1 MYGGGDLAC
10 DKCRIVLKQWQLLP
24 WGTMEKV
31 GMGWIGNT
39 CGFQR
44 EIILLSVSPALGIEN
59 SCSCFQHGSQIWNDL
74 SKSSLIKMSLECF

>member
-44 EIILLSVSPALGIEN
+44 EIILLSV
-59 SCSCFQHGSQIWNDL
+59 
-74 SKSSLIKMSLECF
+74 